1 MGSNKLPT
9 LIEKRRLTIRNER
22 GLHARAAAQFVSIV
36 SAHNATVTVC
46 KGGQAV
52 SGESIMG
59 LMMLAATAGSKIDV
73 HVEGPA
79 AKVVAGK
86 LEKLVEKKFG
96 EG

>member
-1 MGSNKLPT
+1 MGPKKSPT
-9 LIEKRRLTIRNER
+9 LVEKRRLTIRNER
-22 GLHARAAAQFVSIV
+22 GLHARAAAQFVSVV

-46 KGGQAV
+46 KGGHAV

-59 LMMLAATAGSKIDV
+59 LMMLAATAGSKIEV
-73 HVEGPA
+73 KVEGLE
-79 AKVVAGK
+79 AKAVAGK